1 MMFMIMKIENNY
13 ILLIISV
20 FVFSE
25 QIKSSDLPQNK
36 ALGCFNF
43 SCLCIWQ
50 KKEIIRSLKNEP
62 DRNHGQD
69 EFYLEKERNQN
80 IIEKYCKQNSKKP

>member
-1 MMFMIMKIENNY
+1 MKIENNY

-36 ALGCFNF
+36 ASGCFNC

-62 DRNHGQD
+62 DSNHEQD
-69 EFYLEKERNQN
+69 EFYLEKERNPN